1 MDAYNDGVAETE
13 RVKERKRAR
22 IERGSGHVPIEP
34 SSEEPVEDRHAVAS
48 DEDERQ
54 HEENKMRDIYITKRG
69 SETANEEQPEK
80 QRKTVRIGQETPS
93 FPNYACVSRVSCK

>member
-1 MDAYNDGVAETE
+1 MDAYSDRVAETE

-34 SSEEPVEDRHAVAS
+34 RSDEPVEDRHAVAS

-54 HEENKMRDIYITKRG
+54 HEENKMRDIYIIKR
-69 SETANEEQPEK
+69 
-80 QRKTVRIGQETPS
+80 
-93 FPNYACVSRVSCK
+93 